1 MISVRNS
8 SRVQVRV
15 ALTGCASCISV
26 GGIGTR
32 LIDPANG
39 NSCRTTISF
48 MCFVHAKIE
57 HCWNSLDRICLL
69 SIKYSLH
76 YTILYC
82 YCNQKLVE
90 LSVAD
95 IHIVSTLYHIIT
107 IIIMSKESASTST
120 SAASC
125 RQVWDE
131 MNELLSK
138 QKLVRNYNR
147 RINMANHDYTVETE
161 LFPIEALTVYS
172 NYNLGKDIQPK
183 DKEKYFS
190 AHRGGSQGDYREGI
204 QQKIDNVLDCLRRFP
219 FSKRAV
225 ITIPNNSTP
234 IHSSDDDA
242 KCMREIHFYLDQG
255 VLNATVWMRAQAA
268 EIFPKNI
275 HFVGSLMDTVAN
287 GLSVS
292 DSNSSEG
299 EGKTVAV
306 GELFYLA
313 TTLVSV
319 RED

>member
-1 MISVRNS
+1 
-8 SRVQVRV
+8 
-15 ALTGCASCISV
+15 
-26 GGIGTR
+26 
-32 LIDPANG
+32 
-39 NSCRTTISF
+39 
-48 MCFVHAKIE
+48 
-57 HCWNSLDRICLL
+57 
-69 SIKYSLH
+69 
-76 YTILYC
+76 
-82 YCNQKLVE
+82 
-90 LSVAD
+90 
-95 IHIVSTLYHIIT
+95 
-107 IIIMSKESASTST
+107 MSKESASASE
-120 SAASC
+120 SASAVSC

-138 QKLVRNYNR
+138 QNLVRNYNR
-147 RINMANHDYTVETE
+147 RITMANHNYTVETE
-161 LFPIEALTVYS
+161 LFPIEALKVYS
-172 NYNLGKDIQPK
+172 NYNLGKDIQTK

-204 QQKIDNVLDCLRRFP
+204 QQKIDNVVDCLRRFP

-275 HFVGSLMDTVAN
+275 HFVGSLMDAVAN
-287 GLSVS
+287 GLSAS
-292 DSNSSEG
+292 DSNSNENEDEG
-299 EGKTVAV
+299 NIVTV